1 MTEGKIDRSVNIGG
15 RLPPMYGFLLI
26 MAAFVVVVAGMK
38 AAEAIVV
45 PFLLS
50 IFIAILC
57 TPFMYWLQRRGVP
70 TLLAILFMAVIL
82 LTVGVLLGALI
93 GTSLNSFTKNLPEYQ
108 QTLQNQMSQLRT
120 WLEGKGIE
128 LPDKLKWLNP
138 GAIMALVS
146 NLFTQLTGMLT
157 NGFLI
162 FVTVVFIL
170 LEASIF
176 PDKLS
181 SALNRPKESFSQLS
195 KITSDVKRYL
205 AIKTLTSAI
214 TGLTVGIWLI
224 LLDVDYPLLWAVL
237 AFFLNFVPN
246 IGSIIAAV
254 PPILVALIQQSW
266 ISASLVT
273 AGYVVVN
280 MVVGNFM
287 EPRIMGRGLGLS
299 TLVVFLSL
307 VFWGWVLGPIGMLLS
322 VPLTMTIKVALE
334 SNRDTRWIA
343 IILGSEPRPDLLK
356 DSDTQ
361 SKNDYQ
367 KQKDN
372 QDLS

>member
-1 MTEGKIDRSVNIGG
+1 MNQGDVDRSVNIGG

-38 AAEAIVV
+38 AAETIVV

-57 TPFMYWLQRRGVP
+57 TPFMYWLQRHGVP
-70 TLLAILFMAVIL
+70 TFLAILFMAVIL
-82 LTVGVLLGALI
+82 LTAGVLLGALI

-108 QTLQNQMSQLRT
+108 QTLQSQVSQLRT
-120 WLEGKGIE
+120 WLESKGIE

-181 SALNRPKESFSQLS
+181 SALNRPKQSFSQLS

-205 AIKTLTSAI
+205 AIKTLTSAV
-214 TGLTVGIWLI
+214 TGLAVGIWLI
-224 LLDVDYPLLWAVL
+224 FLDVDYPLLWAVL

-254 PPILVALIQQSW
+254 PPILVALIQHSW
-266 ISASLVT
+266 VNASIVT

-280 MVVGNFM
+280 MVIGNFM

-307 VFWGWVLGPIGMLLS
+307 VFWGWVLGPVGMLLS

-356 DSDTQ
+356 DAKRQT
-361 SKNDYQ
+361 SKDKKEHQHN
-367 KQKDN
+367 
-372 QDLS
+372 